1 MFKKIT
7 SVKRLTINEDEFLEY
22 EIRVLKKKLILAIQD
37 ADNNLLDDNVL
48 YVSRQLDKLILRF
61 INTKNIEFE

>member
-1 MFKKIT
+1 VFKKIT